1 MQGIL
6 IHHYASILLTNGQI
20 ASKES
25 IENRP
30 VEVSKILNLWVP
42 LNYFN
47 RVVMNCNKV
56 LLQVLLDCCDND
68 LEINIENN
76 T

>member
-1 MQGIL
+1 MQGIS
-6 IHHYASILLTNGQI
+6 IHHYASILQTSGQI

-42 LNYFN
+42 LNYSN
-47 RVVMNCNKV
+47 RVVINCNKV
-56 LLQVLLDCCDND
+56 SLQVLLDCFDND
-68 LEINIENN
+68 LEINIQNN